1 MTKVFEVDLSDV
13 DEDNVEHAYRNLSAM
28 VYTLLNGEDVTEAE
42 IVSAIGDVLLDLS
55 HPGTHGRVQ

>member
-1 MTKVFEVDLSDV
+1 MTEVYEVDLSDA

-28 VYTLLNGEDVTEAE
+28 VSVLLTCEGLTEAE

-55 HPGTHGRVQ
+55 HPGTHGRAQ